1 VFYNYLHEA
10 KEWNVQY
17 LPKKLKEKIA
27 KKLLKYNN
35 NNFHKQQLKGAVD
48 FMMDKNLHSATMDEA
63 RRLKI
68 TASDKFRQ
76 ESFAVTFPQLK
87 ELV

>member
-1 VFYNYLHEA
+1 
-10 KEWNVQY
+10 
-17 LPKKLKEKIA
+17 
-27 KKLLKYNN
+27 
-35 NNFHKQQLKGAVD
+35 
-48 FMMDKNLHSATMDEA
+48 MDKNLHSATMDEA